1 MEAFRAFGN
10 KGKQPRM
17 GISVR
22 HLPAPPIPRCALHQ
36 GRSPPPLPFGARDFW
51 LGAQA
56 ILKIKSCSEKIKHIK
71 NRIIIQKFR
80 KI

>member
-36 GRSPPPLPFGARDFW
+36 GRSPPPLPFGARE
-51 LGAQA
+51 A